1 LAPQPDD
8 RLDYQGI
15 LEDALR
21 DVVRRVLARVAE
33 HGLPGDHYF
42 YLSFRTG
49 HPGVLVPSPLR
60 ERYPEEMTVVLQHQF
75 WNLEVGPEAFSVE
88 LNFSTAR
95 HVLRIPFAALTAFTD
110 PAAEFALRFE
120 GLPGPAADAPALAVA
135 SETGGSGQGASPAA
149 TGRPAAAKVAA
160 GARGK
165 APRRAVPAA
174 VREQAPAEPADA
186 KKEPPAG
193 GKGVKSGEVI
203 RFDPSRRR

>member
-1 LAPQPDD
+1 LAPQLDD

-60 ERYPEEMTVVLQHQF
+60 ERYPEEMTVILQHQF
-75 WNLEVGPEAFSVE
+75 WNLQVEPEAFSVE

-95 HVLRIPFAALTAFTD
+95 HVLHIPFAALTAFTD

-120 GLPGPAADAPALAVA
+120 ASPAPAADAPAMVVA
-135 SETGGSGQGASPAA
+135 SEAGGSGRGASPAA
-149 TGRPAAAKVAA
+149 AGRPAAATVAA
-160 GARGK
+160 EARGK
-165 APRRAVPAA
+165 TPRRAGLAG
-174 VREQAPAEPADA
+174 VREQAPAEPVDP
-186 KKEPPAG
+186 KQEPPAG
-193 GKGVKSGEVI
+193 GKSGDVI